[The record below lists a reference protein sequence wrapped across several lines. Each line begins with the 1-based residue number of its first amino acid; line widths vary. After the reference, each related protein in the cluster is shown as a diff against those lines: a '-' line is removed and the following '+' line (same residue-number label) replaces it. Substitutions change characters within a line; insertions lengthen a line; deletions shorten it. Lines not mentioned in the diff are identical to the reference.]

1 MSHRK
6 FEAPRRGNLGFQPRK
21 RCTHHRGKIR
31 SFPRDD
37 KTQKPHL
44 TAFMGYKAG
53 MTHIVRDMDKPG
65 SKNHKKEVVEAVTI
79 LESPPMVVVAVVGY
93 IETPF
98 GLRTLATV
106 WAQHLSDSCRRR
118 FYRSWY
124 RGKHKAY
131 TRYAARFNTRKSK
144 KERRET
150 FAKMEKM
157 CSVIRVIAH
166 TQIRK
171 IGITQKKA
179 HILEIQVNGGSIA
192 QKIKFARQH
201 LEKFV
206 PVDSVFKKDEM
217 IDVMAITKG
226 HGFEGVIKRWGVKK
240 LPRKTHKG
248 LRKVACIGSWHPE
261 RVRYSVA
268 RAGQL
273 GSFHRTLWNKKIYM
287 LGKSIRTKEGKHA
300 AKTEFDIT
308 EKGINPMGSFPHY
321 GPVREDFV
329 MLKGSVPGPFKRAI
343 TLRKTILPGTTRIA
357 REVVNLKF
365 IDTSSKLGR
374 GRFQTHKE
382 KKKFLGPM
390 KKDLEKK
397 RKKEIAQLALEK
409 KKRDAA
415 KKEGKEIKEE
425 KKPEKGAKKVK
436 K

>member
-6 FEAPRRGNLGFQPRK
+6 FEAPRKGNLGFQPRK
-21 RCTHHRGKIR
+21 RCTFYRGKIR

-65 SKNHKKEVVEAVTI
+65 SKMNKKEVVEAVTI
-79 LESPPMVVVAVVGY
+79 LETPPMVVVAVVGY

-98 GLRTLATV
+98 GLRTLTTV
-106 WAQHLSDSCRRR
+106 WAQHLSSEVRRR
-118 FYRSWY
+118 FVKSWY
-124 RGKHKAY
+124 KTKHKAF
-131 TRYAARFNTRKSK
+131 TRYSKAFGTKKSRE
-144 KERRET
+144 ERRAAY
-150 FAKMEKM
+150 AKIEKM
-157 CSVIRVIAH
+157 CSVVRVVAH
-166 TQIRK
+166 TQVGK
-171 IGITQKKA
+171 IGIGQKKA
-179 HILEIQVNGGSIA
+179 HVLEIQVNGGSVSE
-192 QKIKFARQH
+192 KLKFARQL

-206 PVDSVFKKDEM
+206 PVDQVFKKDEM

-226 HGFEGVIKRWGVKK
+226 HGFEGVVKRWGVKK

-261 RVRYSVA
+261 RVRYTVA

-273 GSFHRTLWNKKIYM
+273 GSFHRTLWNKKIYL
-287 LGKSIRTKEGKHA
+287 LGKSLRTAEGKVA

-343 TLRKTILPGTTRIA
+343 TLRKTILPGKSRSAKEVIA
-357 REVVNLKF
+357 LKF

-382 KKKFLGPM
+382 KKKFMGPL

-397 RKKEIAQLALEK
+397 KRREMAQLAVDK
-409 KKRDAA
+409 KKREQA
-415 KKEGKEIKEE
+415 KKDGKVEATE
-425 KKPEKGAKKVK
+425 KKTEKSKKVK